1 MSTRYLGP
9 SFDIHTGGVDNMFPH
24 HDDEIAQSEAANGT
38 AFVKYWLHCEHLT
51 VNNTKMSKSLGNFF
65 TLRDLLDRGFSGR
78 TVRWLLMGTHYRQK
92 LNFAYT
98 PAATKTDDASF
109 DGLEKAR
116 QALKRIDEFVAR
128 LNDDD
133 ARAADAP
140 ADDGQ
145 QFAEQALTDFRA
157 ALEDDLNIAGAL
169 AALFE
174 LVRAANRAMDHD
186 RLSQTGKTC
195 ILDALREMDA
205 VLGVID
211 VDEHTGGV
219 PAEIVALAEE
229 RREARAAK
237 DYQRSDELRD
247 RLSEMG
253 WSIKDGPDGY
263 RLSRR

>member
-1 MSTRYLGP
+1 M
-9 SFDIHTGGVDNMFPH
+9 
-24 HDDEIAQSEAANGT
+24 
-38 AFVKYWLHCEHLT
+38 
-51 VNNTKMSKSLGNFF
+51 
-65 TLRDLLDRGFSGR
+65 
-78 TVRWLLMGTHYRQK
+78 
-92 LNFAYT
+92 NFAYT
-98 PAATKTDDASF
+98 PAPTETGDASF
-109 DGLEKAR
+109 DGLEKAQ

-133 ARAADAP
+133 AHAADAP

-145 QFAEQALTDFRA
+145 QFAEQALTDFRT
-157 ALEDDLNIAGAL
+157 ALEDDLNIASAL

-186 RLSQTGKTC
+186 RLSQTGQRC
-195 ILDALREMDA
+195 ILDALRKMDA

-211 VDEHTGGV
+211 VDEPTGGV

-247 RLSEMG
+247 RLSELG

-263 RLSRR
+263 RLSRC